1 MDMIYFLISV
11 RSKTIDNGKHEVN
24 IKTMKKGPIIKE
36 MHVTPIAVTDP
47 PLLNAAGLHAPY
59 ALRTVIELVT
69 EDNISGISE
78 IPGSKA
84 INDSLEAVKD
94 LIIGND
100 PFHLNNIMELLK
112 TRLSGDGDRRGDQPW
127 DQRKLVHIF
136 SAVEVAC
143 MDIIGKICE
152 RPVVDLLGGK
162 YRDNV
167 PFAAYLFYK
176 TEGAGGSLGFKKD
189 PDAKAWS
196 AARQEQALHPDEIV
210 KQAIAMCREYGFQSI
225 KLKGG
230 AFHPE
235 QEAQAIL
242 ALREEFGPDV
252 PLRLDP
258 NALWKVETAIKYGK
272 ELENTLEYLEDP
284 VRGQKNMSIVRKAL
298 KTPLATNMCTTS
310 FEDLPRSIELG
321 SEDIILCD
329 HHF

>member
-1 MDMIYFLISV
+1 
-11 RSKTIDNGKHEVN
+11 
-24 IKTMKKGPIIKE
+24 MKKGPIIKE

-47 PLLNAAGLHAPY
+47 PLLNAAGLHAPF

-84 INDSLEAVKD
+84 INDSLEEVKD

-100 PFHLNNIMELLK
+100 PFHLNKIMELLK
-112 TRLSGDGDRRGDQPW
+112 TRLSGDGDHRGDQPW

-162 YRDNV
+162 YRDHV

-176 TEGAGGSLGFKKD
+176 TEGAGGNLGFKKD
-189 PDAKAWS
+189 PDAKAWA
-196 AARQEQALHPDEIV
+196 AARQEQALNPDEIV

-225 KLKGG
+225 
-230 AFHPE
+230 
-235 QEAQAIL
+235 
-242 ALREEFGPDV
+242 D
-252 PLRLDP
+252 
-258 NALWKVETAIKYGK
+258 
-272 ELENTLEYLEDP
+272 
-284 VRGQKNMSIVRKAL
+284 
-298 KTPLATNMCTTS
+298 
-310 FEDLPRSIELG
+310 
-321 SEDIILCD
+321 
-329 HHF
+329 